1 MRIAMM
7 GSGGIGGYLGA
18 RLAAAGEDV
27 VFIARGAHLDE
38 LRSNGLHLQSP
49 LGDLH
54 LPHVRAT
61 ERPADIGA
69 VDVVIFAVKLFDTEE
84 AAAAIVPL
92 VGQKTRVVTLQN
104 GIDSVQTLARS
115 VHGSQVVGGTA
126 YISVHLERPG
136 VIVHGGGVA
145 QPRFILGG
153 RGDSTIEA
161 FQETCSRTGGMDV
174 ETVDNVDQAL
184 WIKFIMLSAFSG
196 GTSLMRSGV
205 GPILADPES
214 RKFMEQALDEGI
226 AVASAAGH
234 PMPDDYKDD
243 AAGLWQ
249 KFPPETRSSMAK
261 DLALGKRLELNW
273 LSGRIH
279 ALGEKFGVPTPAHTA
294 VYRALHLHAGGAS
307 L

>member
-1 MRIAMM
+1 VR
-7 GSGGIGGYLGA
+7 
-18 RLAAAGEDV
+18 
-27 VFIARGAHLDE
+27 
-38 LRSNGLHLQSP
+38 LQSP
-49 LGDLH
+49 LGDVH
-54 LPHVRAT
+54 LPHVQAT
-61 ERPADIGA
+61 ERPADTGA
-69 VDVVIFAVKLFDTEE
+69 VDIVIFAVKLFDTEE

-92 VGQKTRVVTLQN
+92 VGQKTGVVTLQN
-104 GIDSVQTLARS
+104 GIDSVETLARF
-115 VHGSQVVGGTA
+115 VQHSQVVGGTA

-136 VIVHGGGVA
+136 AIVHAGGVA
-145 QPRFILGG
+145 KPRFILGG

-161 FQETCSRTGGMDV
+161 FREACSRTGGMDV
-174 ETVDNVDQAL
+174 QTVDSVDEAI
-184 WIKFIMLSAFSG
+184 WTKFVMLSAFSG

-234 PMPDDYKDD
+234 PMPGGYKDD
-243 AAGLWQ
+243 VDGLWQ

-261 DLALGKRLELNW
+261 DLVLGKRLELNW

>member
-38 LRSNGLHLQSP
+38 LRLNGLHLQSP

-54 LPHVRAT
+54 LRNVRAT
-61 ERPADIGA
+61 ESPAGIGA
-69 VDVVIFAVKLFDTEE
+69 VDIVIFAVKLFDTEE

-92 VGQKTRVVTLQN
+92 IGQRTRVVTMQN
-104 GIDSVQTLARS
+104 GIDSVETLARF
-115 VHGSQVVGGTA
+115 VQRSQVVGGTA
-126 YISVHLERPG
+126 YISAHLERPG
-136 VIVHGGGVA
+136 VIVHAGGVA

-161 FQETCSRTGGMDV
+161 FREACSRTSGMDV
-174 ETVDNVDQAL
+174 QTVDDVDQAI
-184 WIKFIMLSAFSG
+184 WTKFVMLSAFSG

-214 RKFMEQALDEGI
+214 RDFMEQALDEGI

-234 PMPDDYKDD
+234 PMPDGYKDD
-243 AAGLWQ
+243 VAGLWQ

-261 DLALGKRLELNW
+261 DLVLGKRLELNW

>member
-27 VFIARGAHLDE
+27 VFIARGANLEE
-38 LRSNGLHLQSP
+38 LRLNGLHLQSP

-54 LPHVRAT
+54 LRNVRAT
-61 ERPADIGA
+61 ENPAGIGA
-69 VDVVIFAVKLFDTEE
+69 VDIVIFAVKLFDTEE

-92 VGQKTRVVTLQN
+92 IGQRTRMVTMQN
-104 GIDSVQTLARS
+104 GIDSVETLARFVQRS
-115 VHGSQVVGGTA
+115 KVVGGTA
-126 YISVHLERPG
+126 YISAHLERPG
-136 VIVHGGGVA
+136 MIMHAGGVA

-161 FQETCSRTGGMDV
+161 FREACSRAGGMDV
-174 ETVDNVDQAL
+174 QTVDNADQAI
-184 WIKFIMLSAFSG
+184 WTKFVMLAAFSG

-214 RKFMEQALDEGI
+214 RSFMEQALDEGI

-234 PMPDDYKDD
+234 PMPDGYKNDV
-243 AAGLWQ
+243 AELWQ

-261 DLALGKRLELNW
+261 DLVLGKRLELNW
-273 LSGRIH
+273 LSGRVH
-279 ALGEKFGVPTPAHTA
+279 ALGEEFGVPTPAHTA
-294 VYRALHLHAGGAS
+294 VYRALHLHAGRAS